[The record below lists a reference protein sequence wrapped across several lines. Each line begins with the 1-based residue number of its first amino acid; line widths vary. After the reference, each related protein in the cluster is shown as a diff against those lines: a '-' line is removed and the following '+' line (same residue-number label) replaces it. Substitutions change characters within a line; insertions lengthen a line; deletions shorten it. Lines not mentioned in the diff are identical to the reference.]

1 MLRWLRARFRRPPEP
16 QDPEPLPGL
25 AGEAVLLLA
34 AYEGMGGGTPAEIL
48 IASRMIGGYL
58 PQASLAR
65 TEAEL
70 DAAERDRW
78 MGDAHGWANRAMRG
92 VLDGDDP
99 YRETPRPDEPL
110 REAGA
115 RVRQAIRA
123 DSLDHVA
130 HALADYV
137 ALVRNRS

>member
-1 MLRWLRARFRRPPEP
+1 M
-16 QDPEPLPGL
+16 
-25 AGEAVLLLA
+25 LLLA

-78 MGDAHGWANRAMRG
+78 MGDAHGWANRAMRA

-137 ALVRNRS
+137 ALMRNRS